1 MWKTFYNQLGKY
13 KTAAI
18 LAPIY
23 TGLDVVMSIL
33 IPYVTASII
42 DKGIMAGSMRE
53 VLYYGSI
60 MVLLAILCLLF
71 GFLAGRSA
79 AFASTGFGYN
89 LRDAMYRRIQTYSFS
104 NIDKFSTA
112 SLVTRMTTDVSRIQ
126 QATQMILVM
135 LVRAPL
141 TLVTSIVMCLVINP
155 GMSLIFVAAIV
166 VLALGITL
174 IASRVIKL
182 FSQVFKQYDQMNQ
195 AVQENV
201 SAIREVKSYVHE
213 EYETNKFNREAR
225 LLYDLS
231 KKSEVLMA
239 NISPMMMLVMN
250 GTIIAISWFGA
261 QFIVGGTLTTGELT
275 SMLSYVMQVLI
286 SLMLLS
292 VIFIIMTMSAAA
304 AKRIVEVIKE
314 EPDISNIGTDQQ
326 ITVSDGSI
334 GFNHVSFSYSP
345 SGEYVLN
352 DIHFIINAGETIGI
366 IGGTGCGKSTLVSLI
381 ARLYDVTKGQVMV
394 GGNDV
399 RSYDLTVL
407 RHAVAMVPQKSTLFS
422 GSVIENLRWGN
433 PDATLKACRDACRLA
448 CADSFV
454 EAMPQG
460 YETHIEQ
467 GGTNI
472 SGGQRQRLC
481 IARAL
486 LTQPNILILD
496 DATSA
501 VDTTTDAKIRKAL
514 RETLPHTTK
523 LIISQRVSS
532 VQDTDRILV
541 MDNGNVVA
549 FDTHERLM
557 ANNETYQEI
566 YASQAGGNAD
576 FDL

>member
-1 MWKTFYNQLGKY
+1 M
-13 KTAAI
+13 
-18 LAPIY
+18 
-23 TGLDVVMSIL
+23 
-33 IPYVTASII
+33 
-42 DKGIMAGSMRE
+42 
-53 VLYYGSI
+53 
-60 MVLLAILCLLF
+60 
-71 GFLAGRSA
+71 
-79 AFASTGFGYN
+79 
-89 LRDAMYRRIQTYSFS
+89 
-104 NIDKFSTA
+104 
-112 SLVTRMTTDVSRIQ
+112 
-126 QATQMILVM
+126 
-135 LVRAPL
+135 
-141 TLVTSIVMCLVINP
+141 
-155 GMSLIFVAAIV
+155 
-166 VLALGITL
+166 
-174 IASRVIKL
+174 
-182 FSQVFKQYDQMNQ
+182 
-195 AVQENV
+195 
-201 SAIREVKSYVHE
+201 
-213 EYETNKFNREAR
+213 
-225 LLYDLS
+225 
-231 KKSEVLMA
+231 
-239 NISPMMMLVMN
+239 
-250 GTIIAISWFGA
+250 
-261 QFIVGGTLTTGELT
+261 
-275 SMLSYVMQVLI
+275 
-286 SLMLLS
+286 
-292 VIFIIMTMSAAA
+292 
-304 AKRIVEVIKE
+304 EVIKE